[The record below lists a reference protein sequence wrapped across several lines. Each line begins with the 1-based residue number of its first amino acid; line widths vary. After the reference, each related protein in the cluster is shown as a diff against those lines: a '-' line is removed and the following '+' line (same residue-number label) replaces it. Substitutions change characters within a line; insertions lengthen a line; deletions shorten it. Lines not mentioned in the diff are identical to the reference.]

1 MTILLVFAFISG
13 LLTILAPCIWPLLPI
28 ILSATATGGKK
39 KPFGITLGIM
49 ASFAFFTLTLSYIVK
64 IIPFDPNILRIFA
77 VIVIGFFGLTLI
89 VPALNKVVEGWVSRL
104 SGKVG
109 KTFFNAKDEGL
120 RGGFVTGCAI
130 GIVWSPCAGPILATI
145 ATLAATSSLNIGIVL
160 TTFSYVLG
168 VGIPLFVFA
177 SFGTRLF
184 QKSKGLNRFT
194 GRIQQIFGVIM
205 IATALLIITNYDK
218 VLQVK
223 LLDLFPSYSDFIF
236 KLENNPGVKNEL
248 NKLRGG
254 SQTVIKNQGKPMDV
268 VGDAPLPFL
277 GEAPEFVGIHKWL
290 NLPEG
295 QRSISLKDLRGK
307 VVLVDFWTYTCI
319 NCIRTF
325 PHITRWY
332 DTYKD
337 NGFVVVGVHT
347 PEFEFEKNTSNVQMA
362 MAQYGIHYPV
372 AQDNDYATWNAY
384 QNHYWPAHYLI
395 DANGNVRHVHFGEG
409 GYEEMEFAIRVL
421 LEEAGR
427 PVVAEISPQKDTAPR
442 LHISPETYL
451 GTGRMDRFSSNESP
465 KLGSQTFTLLSD
477 PPANYFGYEGEWNLS
492 DESGTAGKN
501 ASLTFHFNA
510 EHVYLVMHPGS
521 ENDNVTILLDGK
533 PVSSAQAG
541 EDVVDGVVRVTEP
554 RLYELIHLKNTST
567 DHVLK
572 IIFNTPGTEVFAFTF
587 G

>member
-1 MTILLVFAFISG
+1 MVILLLFAFISG

-28 ILSATATGGKK
+28 ILSATATGGKR
-39 KPFGITLGIM
+39 KPVGITLGIM

-64 IIPFDPNILRIFA
+64 IIPFDPNILRILA
-77 VIVIGFFGLTLI
+77 VVVIGFFGLALI
-89 VPALNKVVEGWVSRL
+89 VPALNKVIEGWVSRL

-109 KTFFNAKDEGL
+109 GTFFKAKDEGFK
-120 RGGFVTGCAI
+120 GGFVTGCAI

-145 ATLAATSSLNIGIVL
+145 ATLAATSSLNIGIIL
-160 TTFSYVLG
+160 TTLAYVLG

-194 GRIQQIFGVIM
+194 GRIQQIFGVVM

-223 LLDLFPSYSDFIF
+223 LLDIFPSYSDFIF

-254 SQTVIKNQGKPMDV
+254 SQTIIKNQGKPMDV
-268 VGDAPLPFL
+268 VGDAQLPFL
-277 GEAPEFVGIHKWL
+277 GEAPEFAGIYKWL

-295 QRSISLKDLRGK
+295 QHSASLKDLRGK

-319 NCIRTF
+319 NCIRTL
-325 PHITRWY
+325 PHLTRWY
-332 DTYKD
+332 DIYKD
-337 NGFVVVGVHT
+337 DGFVIVGVHT
-347 PEFEFEKNTSNVQMA
+347 PEFEFEKNTANVEKSID
-362 MAQYGIHYPV
+362 QYGIHYPV

-384 QNHYWPAHYLI
+384 QNQYWPAHYLI

-409 GYEEMEFAIRVL
+409 GYEEMESAIRAL

-427 PVVAEISPQKDTAPR
+427 TVRSEMSQQEDMTPR
-442 LHISPETYL
+442 LRVSPETYL
-451 GTGRMDRFSSNESP
+451 GTGRMDRFSSSESP
-465 KLGSQTFTLLSD
+465 KLGPQAFTLPNE
-477 PPANYFGYEGEWNLS
+477 PPTNYFGYEGEWNLS

-501 ASLTFHFNA
+501 SSITFHFNA
-510 EHVYLVMHPGS
+510 EHVYLVIHPGGES
-521 ENDNVTILLDGK
+521 DNVTIFLDGK
-533 PVSSAQAG
+533 PVGSAQAG
-541 EDVVDGVVRVTEP
+541 EDVVDSVVKVTEP
-554 RLYELIHLKNTST
+554 RLYKLIHLKNTST

-572 IIFNTPGTEVFAFTF
+572 IIFNTPGTKVFAFTF